1 MTSSTDFPK
10 QKRLNESK
18 YTIAH
23 NDIFQM
29 LESGYSVTKIVE
41 YISSKYPENDF
52 KTTGVYSYIRQ
63 KRKDGKNRVLETT
76 KSKAIEQNTK
86 ETEETVKPAYQPKKH
101 NPFDAISSEP
111 PPKPKPKQ
119 SIFD

>member
-29 LESGYSVTKIVE
+29 VERGYSVTKIVE
-41 YISSKYPENDF
+41 YINSKYPENDF

-63 KRKDGKNRVLETT
+63 KRKDGKSRVLETT
-76 KSKAIEQNTK
+76 RTTRQDTN
-86 ETEETVKPAYQPKKH
+86 PKKQEDY
-101 NPFDAISSEP
+101 NPFAALASEP
-111 PPKPKPKQ
+111 PKKTKP
-119 SIFD
+119 DLY